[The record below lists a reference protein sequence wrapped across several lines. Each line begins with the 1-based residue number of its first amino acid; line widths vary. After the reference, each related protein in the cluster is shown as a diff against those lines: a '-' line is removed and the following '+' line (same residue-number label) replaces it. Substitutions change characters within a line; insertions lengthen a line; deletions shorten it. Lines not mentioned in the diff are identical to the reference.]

1 MLHFVNEELKFK
13 LGLIKQKIKQSNN
26 AIFNSCLSFTKQKL
40 INFYLLMILYFFKTK
55 YVY

>member
-1 MLHFVNEELKFK
+1 MLHFVNEEIKFK